1 VRYEH
6 ERPGDLIHIDTKK
19 LGRIERMGRRIPGAS
34 HNPIKANGKVERFIQ
49 SALRES
55 AYGIPYNHSSE
66 RAAMLERWM
75 HHYNW
80 HRPYQGIKGFAP
92 ATRLAQSR
100 NSLLTRHS

>member
-1 VRYEH
+1 
-6 ERPGDLIHIDTKK
+6 
-19 LGRIERMGRRIPGAS
+19 
-34 HNPIKANGKVERFIQ
+34 
-49 SALRES
+49 
-55 AYGIPYNHSSE
+55 
-66 RAAMLERWM
+66 MLERWM